1 MNRYWNIS
9 SVKHIRNDKA
19 AKLLGK
25 KIIELRIKQNI
36 SQEQLAFEANA
47 SRRQIGRIERGE
59 INPGLAIMVSIAKAL
74 DVPVKALFD
83 F

>member
-1 MNRYWNIS
+1 
-9 SVKHIRNDKA
+9 VKHIRNDKA

-25 KIIELRIKQNI
+25 KILELRLKQNI
-36 SQEQLAFEANA
+36 SQEQLAFEANV

-59 INPGLAIMVSIAKAL
+59 INPGIATIFSIAKAL
-74 DVPVKALFD
+74 DVQVKVLFD

>member
-1 MNRYWNIS
+1 
-9 SVKHIRNDKA
+9 VKHIRNDKA

-25 KIIELRIKQNI
+25 KILEVRTKQNI
-36 SQEQLAFEANA
+36 SQEQLAFETNV

-59 INPGLAIMVSIAKAL
+59 INPGLAIIVSIAKAL
-74 DVPVKALFD
+74 DVSVKSLFD